1 LKDNYYS
8 KHTHQLKEELGA
20 SLDREKL
27 RQLHHRRPGLHFL
40 VLSRQLV
47 LLAGGV
53 AGVLL
58 CGHTWWW
65 IPFAVLEGFTVFNF
79 TVMLHEVLH
88 GLVFNGRWPRTS
100 RFLELLYAIPSGIS
114 PSQFTRW
121 HLDHHA
127 ELGSAERDPKRHHL
141 SPKINRPWYKA
152 LYFTPA
158 LFIIYF
164 RAAARET
171 STYPESLQKK
181 IAVERALAVIFQ
193 LSLLAVIWGSGGWT
207 IAARVYLVPIFFV
220 FPVAFALNRLGQ
232 HYDIRPDDPAQW
244 STLMKTSW
252 FWDFAFLWSNYHLE
266 HHYFPGVP
274 FYHLPGLRRL
284 LDPYFQKKGMRPRG
298 YAQLLYQYLF
308 LNKAPH
314 TTWSLP

>member
-1 LKDNYYS
+1 ML
-8 KHTHQLKEELGA
+8 
-20 SLDREKL
+20 
-27 RQLHHRRPGLHFL
+27 HRRRPWLHFL

-47 LLAGGV
+47 FLAGG
-53 AGVLL
+53 ASGVLL
-58 CGHTWWW
+58 FGRAWWW
-65 IPFAVLEGFTVFNF
+65 IPFAVLEGFILFDF

-88 GLVFNGRWPRTS
+88 GLVFNGLCLRTS
-100 RFLELLYAIPSGIS
+100 RFLELVYAFASGIS

-127 ELGSAERDPKRHHL
+127 ELGSVEGDPKRHHL
-141 SPKINRPWYKA
+141 SPKINRPWYKI

-158 LFIIYF
+158 LFFIYF
-164 RAAARET
+164 RAAARE
-171 STYPESLQKK
+171 SATYPESLRNK
-181 IAVERALAVIFQ
+181 IAVERVIATICQ
-193 LSLLAVIWGSGGWT
+193 LSLFMVIGSSAGW
-207 IAARVYLVPIFFV
+207 AAASRVYLVPVLLV
-220 FPVAFALNRLGQ
+220 FPLAFALNRLGQ

-252 FWDFAFLWSNYHLE
+252 FWDMAFLWSNHHLE

-274 FYHLPGLRRL
+274 FYNLPRLRQL

-298 YAQLLYQYLF
+298 YVELLYHYLV

-314 TTWSLP
+314 TTWSLPQ